1 MSECEKE
8 MEAMTDRTN
17 GHTLKRKANEVSRRR
32 TSLKIHSPPP
42 TMAPIIV
49 PGSPNGKYKYIDEV
63 VDDDVIEDEY
73 EDFDDDE
80 EDVDDDFED
89 DDEVDDYV
97 SDDDMILPDSE
108 FVLPPPER
116 DQQPRVS
123 SPVSERWQPDTN
135 SFHLPFGE
143 MTIMLHDVR
152 YILQVPIKGKCLR
165 DGDQAGLMAAMA
177 SLLGLSE
184 IDLDTV
190 CLPGTKANWIKS
202 NAICVPAMLKRVQTA
217 QSPEDEAKIYLMC
230 LLGTNLLPDKSS
242 DRVRLPLLQYL
253 KQIKSIKEYAW
264 GAAALAWMYRELGVA
279 SHPDPRDDGS
289 PLAGRWDGA
298 TDVGPDGFRR
308 RLEHYRRTL
317 DEMHAGFV
325 TWLPFHKNPG
335 FDAPDPLFRGVIHF
349 VDVAEHYDPSRVLRQ
364 FGYVQVIPEPRIE
377 PEVQKRPVRGVSYTV
392 TFSASTDSFWGCKTA
407 RISLDKI
414 SVPVDE
420 RRDAPEY
427 MSWYLPQTHLRI
439 IPPTA
444 GVQIQLELPLD
455 QAAFQIID
463 GINPL
468 LCGEGELS
476 DAEIVRNYRSV
487 VPSVWRMFRE
497 FRQRRLARPFHG

>member
-1 MSECEKE
+1 MTRGRNGRFVSTFPPSKDSAPTVSVSKDSWKLTKEAPGGPEKIDLIPSYGGHIASYLWDEKYSLEHRTKSNFRFLSCIAAVDELRKDLRKLSLNAQKIVRRSGLSQLSYSMSRNLDYGLL
-8 MEAMTDRTN
+8 EAF
-17 GHTLKRKANEVSRRR
+17 
-32 TSLKIHSPPP
+32 I
-42 TMAPIIV
+42 
-49 PGSPNGKYKYIDEV
+49 
-63 VDDDVIEDEY
+63 
-73 EDFDDDE
+73 
-80 EDVDDDFED
+80 
-89 DDEVDDYV
+89 
-97 SDDDMILPDSE
+97 
-108 FVLPPPER
+108 
-116 DQQPRVS
+116 
-123 SPVSERWQPDTN
+123 ERWQPDTN

-143 MTIMLHDVR
+143 MTITLHDVR

-165 DGDQAGLMAAMA
+165 DGDQAGLRAEMA

-202 NAICVPAMLKRVQTA
+202 NAICVPAMLKR
-217 QSPEDEAKIYLMC
+217 SWIYEYFECFRPLIGHPE
-230 LLGTNLLPDKSS
+230 
-242 DRVRLPLLQYL
+242 
-253 KQIKSIKEYAW
+253 
-264 GAAALAWMYRELGVA
+264 
-279 SHPDPRDDGS
+279 PRDDGS

-308 RLEHYRRTL
+308 RLEHCLRTL

-325 TWLPFHKNPG
+325 TWFPFHKNPG
-335 FDAPDPLFRGVIHF
+335 FDAPDSLFRGVIRF

-407 RISLDKI
+407 RISLDTI

-420 RRDAPEY
+420 TRDVAPEY
-427 MSWYLPQTHLRI
+427 MSWYLPRTHLRI
-439 IPPTA
+439 VPPTV
-444 GVQIQLELPLD
+444 GVQIQPELPLD

-468 LCGEGELS
+468 LRGEGELS

-497 FRQRRLARPFHG
+497 FRQRRPARPFHG